1 MSPWERG
8 DDFPLTCP
16 KEPSLSESTRGPL
29 PLFPKVC
36 CSARQPPPGV
46 HTGAWC
52 HWGVF
57 CWPHTIAGSLG
68 PPPSG
73 VPGTQPATTPGE
85 TRSGVTPSLLP
96 APMGPGSLDNKG
108 RLHPASFLGRHPF
121 PFLQEGPERSHTNP
135 PSRGGLRAQ
144 PGNAQ
149 ALSSVSFP
157 QQGRELRETVTTG
170 GATAHRANPPF
181 SLPSYQLWLWPRV

>member
-29 PLFPKVC
+29 PLFPKGCIQGHGVTGC
-36 CSARQPPPGV
+36 LLLASHHCRVPGSPPLRSARDTASHHTRRNSVGGHTQPPT
-46 HTGAWC
+46 H
-52 HWGVF
+52 
-57 CWPHTIAGSLG
+57 S
-68 PPPSG
+68 
-73 VPGTQPATTPGE
+73 
-85 TRSGVTPSLLP
+85 
-96 APMGPGSLDNKG
+96 MGPGSLDNKG

-121 PFLQEGPERSHTNP
+121 PFLQERPERSHTNP